1 MDLQGLNSA
10 DAAVLVGSVIITNL
24 GFIVGSYVS
33 MKVSIAKLEVLVGTL
48 SKDVDNLAEILET
61 NRSKN
66 QKKEGIK

>member
-1 MDLQGLNSA
+1 MQGLNPA

-48 SKDVDNLAEILET
+48 SKDVDSLAGIMET

>member
-1 MDLQGLNSA
+1 MQGLNPA

-24 GFIVGSYVS
+24 GFILGSYVS

-48 SKDVDNLAEILET
+48 GKDVDNLAEILET